1 MPEAEPSDVREVLDT
16 QLDDPELTSL
26 LERVA
31 REIDR
36 EYEDSP
42 SVTFEDA
49 QHRSDFEAVLTALR
63 IAGGRGRRSESV
75 ATGRSQV
82 TYETSEIDNL
92 RQRVRRTDPGGQFG
106 YSSNI
111 IRDTG
116 RSIATGDGS

>member
-1 MPEAEPSDVREVLDT
+1 MPEAEPSDVRFELDT
-16 QLDDPELTSL
+16 QLDDAELTGL
-26 LERVA
+26 IERVA

-63 IAGGRGRRSESV
+63 IAGGRDRRSESV

-82 TYETSEIDNL
+82 TYETSEIDTL
-92 RQRVRRTDPGGQFG
+92 RQRVRRTDPGDQFG